1 MTGPDTP
8 AARASVPGAHVAV
21 VGGGRWGRILTR
33 TLVAHPLVER
43 ITVVTRQNRDRF
55 ERRLAESRAG
65 ERGDPARIT
74 VAADLSE
81 VRGVTAAVVATRASE
96 HFAAAAALL
105 RGKVPVLVEKPFVE
119 TAAQERELIELAA
132 EHRVALGID
141 HEFLL
146 AAWVEELRDLVAGM
160 PAPTQVGFVW
170 HEPREVVRHGERRRT
185 DLTVSACRDLF
196 PHVLS
201 VLTTVFGPGELCLDS
216 ATPRFADDGFDAAFT
231 WGGVAVRCR
240 ILRNAPA
247 QVRELTIGY
256 RDSPTWVVDWRTEP
270 AVLTGPQ
277 GQTVLG
283 AGGPRTLDLAV
294 DSFLRHVS
302 DAAGA
307 SEGSDGWARW
317 PLAARAA
324 GPVLEGVRSV
334 EDALAGQAQKAVL
347 DACCRPEADGEA
359 AAAALMRYVAEPLE
373 RTGLAVSANDWD
385 TVREHAGK
393 LVTLAR
399 RYSTE
404 PFTPLEDARAELRM
418 DRGSFARLVEV
429 LRTTPAVRE
438 SVVRGPAAKYWTN
451 TVLPLERAGAFDA
464 VLENKPAFPAR
475 IGLYPGPTCMFRCS
489 FCARVT
495 GARYHAAD
503 LAEGNAALASVI
515 DEAPTADPFTF
526 YVSGGLEPLTNPGL
540 GSLISRAAERGFSVS
555 LYTNSYALTEHA
567 LRRQPGLWRAFSIR
581 TSLYGTDEEEFR
593 TTTTRAG
600 AFERVTKNI
609 QDFLRL
615 RAERHEPVRVGLNY
629 VVLPGRAARVVKVIE
644 YIARLNTASSERP
657 VDFLTLREDYSGR
670 PQGILAESDRSEL
683 LDALCLAEERARE
696 LTPTLDIDFGYALHS
711 IRAGAPGHLPMPSHT
726 TIRPRGYPQVSV
738 VTDLLGDVY
747 LYREAAFPDLPGA
760 QRYIIGRVQ
769 AGRTSLADIMEAY
782 TAKDEGASPRDGDQ
796 VFLDAFDQVVTARMR
811 QLESDIAAGW
821 PAHRGLLR

>member
-1 MTGPDTP
+1 MTGTDKP
-8 AARASVPGAHVAV
+8 ATGTSISGVHVAV

-33 TLVAHPLVER
+33 TLAAHPLVER
-43 ITVVTRQNRDRF
+43 ITVVTRRNRDRCG
-55 ERRLAESRAG
+55 RGLAEPGA
-65 ERGDPARIT
+65 PARIT

-96 HFAAAAALL
+96 HFGTAAALL
-105 RGKVPVLVEKPFVE
+105 RSKVPVLVEKPFVE
-119 TAAQERELIELAA
+119 TAQQERELIELAA
-132 EHRVALGID
+132 EHGVALGID

-146 AAWVEELRDLVAGM
+146 AAWVEELRDLVAGR
-160 PAPTQVGFVW
+160 PAPAQVGFVW
-170 HEPREVVRHGERRRT
+170 HEPREVLRHGQRRRT

-201 VLTTVFGPGELCLDS
+201 VLSTVFGPGGLRLDS
-216 ATPRFADDGFDAAFT
+216 ATSRFSDDGFDAAFT
-231 WGGVAVRCR
+231 WGGIAVRCQ
-240 ILRNAPA
+240 IVRNAAA
-247 QVRELTIGY
+247 QVRELTIDY
-256 RDSPTWVVDWRTEP
+256 RDSPAWVVDWRTEP

-277 GQTVLG
+277 ERTVLG
-283 AGGPRTLDLAV
+283 AGRPRTLELAV
-294 DSFLRHVS
+294 DSFLRHLS
-302 DAAGA
+302 GTAEEREDF
-307 SEGSDGWARW
+307 DGRSTW
-317 PLAARAA
+317 PLAATAA
-324 GPVLEGVRSV
+324 GQVLEGVRTV
-334 EDALAGQAQKAVL
+334 EDALAGQARRAVL
-347 DACCRPEADGEA
+347 DACYRPEVDGEA
-359 AAAALMRYVAEPLE
+359 AAAALLTHVAEPLE
-373 RTGLAVSANDWD
+373 RAGLSPSANDWHA
-385 TVREHAGK
+385 VRDYAGK

-399 RYSTE
+399 RYGTE

-418 DRGSFARLVEV
+418 DRGSFARLVDI

-438 SVVRGPAAKYWTN
+438 SVVRGPAAKYWAN

-464 VLENKPAFPAR
+464 VLENRPSFPSR

-489 FCARVT
+489 FCVRVT
-495 GARYHAAD
+495 GARYQTTS
-503 LAEGNAALASVI
+503 LPEGNAALASVI
-515 DEAPTADPFTF
+515 EEAPTADPFTF

-540 GSLISRAAERGFSVS
+540 GDLISRAAERGFSVP
-555 LYTNSYALTEHA
+555 LYTNSYALTEHT

-593 TTTTRAG
+593 MTTTRAG

-629 VVLPGRAARVVKVIE
+629 VVLPGRASRVVKVIE
-644 YIARLNTASSERP
+644 YIARLNAAAPVRP

-670 PQGILAESDRSEL
+670 PEGVLSESDRSEL

-696 LTPTLDIDFGYALHS
+696 LTPTLDIDLGYALHS
-711 IRAGAPGHLPMPSHT
+711 VRAGAPGQLPMPSHT
-726 TIRPRGYPQVSV
+726 MIRPRGYPQVSV

-747 LYREAAFPDLPGA
+747 LYREAGFPDLPGA
-760 QRYIIGRVQ
+760 RRYVIGRVQ
-769 AGRTSLADIMEAY
+769 AGKTSLSDIMETHA
-782 TAKDEGASPRDGDQ
+782 AKDEGTDPRDGDQ
-796 VFLDAFDQVVTARMR
+796 AFLDAFDQVVTARMR